1 MAGDHMRV
9 LAAQIY
15 NDQNIVFPF
24 PDDLTKVTYRL
35 LSRLIGVHVN
45 LAKQYI
51 NSIRLIQNAS

>member
-1 MAGDHMRV
+1 MAGDHMQV

-15 NDQNIVFPF
+15 NDQNIVVLL
-24 PDDLTKVTYRL
+24 PDELTKVTYRL

-51 NSIRLIQNAS
+51 NSIQLI